1 MTIGTTGMRPWEWLV
16 RRFCPIL
23 ALSAAVGIVVGIL
36 RGGMPFFPGV
46 QGMAVGL
53 AVGWAAG
60 RLGRNDPPKYLS
72 IGQRFFFGI
81 AAACVF
87 TSATLLTMG
96 FMQAAPFE
104 GPIEWLGEVSSGF
117 IREPFYGVGNFRDY
131 SGTLTGGWW
140 RGFTFLDAGLF
151 VFLFLVGAIAGI
163 PRGSV
168 PAKADGPEAP
178 EEDDVDDG
186 DDDSDADPREKT
198 RVALGGLVAAL
209 LLLGA
214 GFAVLNAYE
223 DAGSHVSLSPDTLK
237 IIRPLVGR
245 WILKEPAGVV
255 RGTDEDRMFDLKL
268 GGFDS
273 LRGISVRPGRF
284 ALDFTWWGG
293 HYRGK
298 LWLSGRTMPLWV
310 RMRPDAGN
318 DGLRIVLFM
327 YGNGRRIVEMRA
339 ERVPK

>member
-1 MTIGTTGMRPWEWLV
+1 MRSEDHAMRAPEWLLW
-16 RRFCPIL
+16 RFIPVL
-23 ALSAAVGIVVGIL
+23 GLSAAFGVVVGIL
-36 RGGMPFFPGV
+36 RGGMPFLPGI
-46 QGMAVGL
+46 QGMAIGL
-53 AVGWAAG
+53 ATGYAAG
-60 RLGRNDPPKYLS
+60 WLGRNDSPEYLS
-72 IGQRFFFGI
+72 VGQRFFFGI

-104 GPIEWLGEVSSGF
+104 GPLEWLGEVSSGF
-117 IREPFYGVGNFRDY
+117 IREPFYGVGNFRNY
-131 SGTLTGGWW
+131 SGMLTGGWW
-140 RGFTFLDAGLF
+140 RGFTFLDSGLY

-163 PRGSV
+163 PRGNV
-168 PAKADGPEAP
+168 PATDGSVAP
-178 EEDDVDDG
+178 EDDG
-186 DDDSDADPREKT
+186 GDDSDGAPREKT
-198 RVALGGLVAAL
+198 RVALGGLVGVL

-214 GFAVLNAYE
+214 GFVVLNAYE

-245 WILKEPAGVV
+245 WILKDPAGVI
-255 RGTDEDRMFDLKL
+255 RGTDEDRMFDLRL

-273 LRGISVRPGRF
+273 LRGISVLPGRF
-284 ALDFTWWGG
+284 AIDFTWWGG

-298 LWLSGRTMPLWV
+298 IWLSGRTMPLWV
-310 RMRPDAGN
+310 RMRPDEGN
-318 DGLRIVLFM
+318 NSLRIVLFM